1 MMKKINSKLII
12 ELIIIATLL
21 LALTTVAFAADPI
34 IVGNP
39 TSNTQNNAGTQN
51 EVPNVIDTN
60 SNYNTSNTS
69 YRANTNTNTNNTLP
83 QTGVTDGYVVAILVT
98 VCAVSAIYAY
108 KKIRDYNVR

>member
-39 TSNTQNNAGTQN
+39 TSNTQNDTNTQN

-60 SNYNTSNTS
+60 STNYNTSNTS
-69 YRANTNTNTNNTLP
+69 YRANTNTNNSLP

-98 VCAVSAIYAY
+98 VCAISAVYAY
-108 KKIRDYNVR
+108 KKIRDYNVK